1 MIHKSVKASS
11 AITKNTTIYNRGRP
25 AHEQNTISYPLTGP
39 RRQQTEMISKTTNIV
54 GNIKIYLNIKSEK
67 QTMLLSLKCYKLFN
81 KRLL

>member
-39 RRQQTEMISKTTNIV
+39 RRQQTEMISKTTNTV
-54 GNIKIYLNIKSEK
+54 WKMKINRNIKSESK
-67 QTMLLSLKCYKLFN
+67 RCY
-81 KRLL
+81 

>member
-11 AITKNTTIYNRGRP
+11 AITKNTNIYNRGRP

-54 GNIKIYLNIKSEK
+54 
-67 QTMLLSLKCYKLFN
+67 
-81 KRLL
+81 